1 MAKERKEKSRSVT
14 SEDNEDQVNG
24 DDDEEDQN
32 ESMEQNGFSSD
43 HEANSDTKERLSIVT
58 LVSTNKA

>member
-43 HEANSDTKERLSIVT
+43 HEENSDTKERLSIVT
-58 LVSTNKA
+58 LFSTNKA